1 MRFYDIFWVCL
12 AASLAIGFINSVGI
26 FDTNYMTAPAGA
38 TYTLSDVNG
47 TVTNTTP
54 MDDVMLSVG
63 MFWQALAFIKDLAMN
78 TIFVFPALVNIW
90 GVPAPIAVILQTI
103 VAVSWLYFLIQ
114 ILMRLPLGGT
124 ES

>member
-1 MRFYDIFWVCL
+1 
-12 AASLAIGFINSVGI
+12 
-26 FDTNYMTAPAGA
+26 MTAPAGA

-63 MFWQALAFIKDLAMN
+63 LFWQALAFLKDLALN

-90 GVPAPIAVILQTI
+90 GVPTPIAVILQTI
-103 VAVSWLYFLIQ
+103 VALSWLYFLIQ
-114 ILMRLPLGGT
+114 VIMRLPLGGT